1 MKFKSAEELID
12 KVSRNYVEI
21 DKVSIIISNLE
32 SVKHHKAF
40 ANVKRRQEF
49 TIFINKAKLR
59 FYSEVGLQYINLS
72 VITRLECVSYTHVYD
87 FLVRVFRVFNAPYNP
102 QKVV

>member
-40 ANVKRRQEF
+40 ANVKRRQDVYNLYKQSQTSF
-49 TIFINKAKLR
+49 
-59 FYSEVGLQYINLS
+59 LQRSRPS
-72 VITRLECVSYTHVYD
+72 VY
-87 FLVRVFRVFNAPYNP
+87 
-102 QKVV
+102 